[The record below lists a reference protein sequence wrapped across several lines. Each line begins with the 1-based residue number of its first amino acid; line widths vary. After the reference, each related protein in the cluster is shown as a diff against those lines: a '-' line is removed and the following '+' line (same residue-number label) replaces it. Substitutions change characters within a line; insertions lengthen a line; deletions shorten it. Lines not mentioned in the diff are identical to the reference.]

1 MKVLGAILA
10 KFKKKTNVNF
20 HFSSKRINF
29 ERKCERKEAAC
40 SNWLGARS
48 GAGNVKA
55 ELG

>member
-1 MKVLGAILA
+1 MKVPGAILA

-20 HFSSKRINF
+20 HFISINF
-29 ERKCERKEAAC
+29 ERKCESKEAAC